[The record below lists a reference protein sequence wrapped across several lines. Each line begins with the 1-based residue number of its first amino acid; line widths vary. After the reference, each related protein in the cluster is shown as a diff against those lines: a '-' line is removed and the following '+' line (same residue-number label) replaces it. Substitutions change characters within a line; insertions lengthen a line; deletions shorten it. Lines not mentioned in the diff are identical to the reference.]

1 MRPVTNVTELLARW
15 NRGDRD
21 ALAELMPL
29 VYGELRRLAEHYMRQ
44 ERSGHTLQPTA
55 LVNEAFLR
63 LAGTTDGRFNNR
75 VHFYG
80 AAAQAMRRVLV
91 DHARRAQAHKR
102 GENPIGLSLDSIE
115 AGVDVRHELVDLDAA
130 LTKLAAQAPQ
140 PARVVELRYFG
151 GLSIEDT
158 GALRRRVSGFADGQL
173 GDASGD
179 GWPDP
184 GSVHQRFRHGCR
196 GGGRRHTASGCAHRA
211 CLLRHQF
218 RGDRP
223 RANSDRQ
230 RRSQRSR
237 RGDHSRLAELSLA
250 RHPRQ

>member
-1 MRPVTNVTELLARW
+1 MRRVANVTELLGRW

-21 ALAELMPL
+21 ALTELMPL

-80 AAAQAMRRVLV
+80 AAAQTMRRVLV

-102 GENPIGLSLDSIE
+102 GENPIVLSLDAID
-115 AGVDVRHELVDLDAA
+115 AGVEVRHELVDLDAA
-130 LTKLAAQAPQ
+130 LTRLAAHAPQ
-140 PARVVELRYFG
+140 PAKVVELRYFG

-158 GALRRRVSGFADGQL
+158 AEVLDVSAGTVKRHWTFARAWL
-173 GDASGD
+173 
-179 GWPDP
+179 
-184 GSVHQRFRHGCR
+184 
-196 GGGRRHTASGCAHRA
+196 HRE
-211 CLLRHQF
+211 L
-218 RGDRP
+218 
-223 RANSDRQ
+223 NS
-230 RRSQRSR
+230 
-237 RGDHSRLAELSLA
+237 A
-250 RHPRQ
+250 